1 MPVLF
6 AVKGLEVNFNKEKAP
21 ALVGTSPRTVKLRE
35 CFSVQLYCA
44 LCVCSL
50 TGALTPTDWR
60 LVLPRRGSDTG
71 D

>member
-1 MPVLF
+1 MFQLT
-6 AVKGLEVNFNKEKAP
+6 
-21 ALVGTSPRTVKLRE
+21 ALVCV
-35 CFSVQLYCA
+35 

-50 TGALTPTDWR
+50 AGALTPTDWR